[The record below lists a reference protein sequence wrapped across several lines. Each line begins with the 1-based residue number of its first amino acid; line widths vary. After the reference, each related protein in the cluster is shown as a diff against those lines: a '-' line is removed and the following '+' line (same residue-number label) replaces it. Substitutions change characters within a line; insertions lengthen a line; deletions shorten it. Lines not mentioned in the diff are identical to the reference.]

1 MPYSVIGNN
10 VTVGDNA
17 VIHPHVTIYENVTMG
32 DNVIVHSNSVIR
44 ENTVIGNNV
53 IIQNGTII
61 GGDGFAFAK
70 VEDGSHYKM
79 VQLGRV
85 IIEDDVEI
93 QCNSAVD
100 RATVGDTVVKKG
112 TKIDNFVQ
120 VGHGSVIGEKCIL
133 CGHVGLA
140 GSTILGNNVLLAGNV
155 GTAGHLTVGDNVI
168 AAGKSGITDS
178 IESNIMVAGFPA
190 VKVSLWRKAVV
201 FIQKLPE
208 LFKRV
213 KNIEKKIEKFER

>member
-1 MPYSVIGNN
+1 MP
-10 VTVGDNA
+10 
-17 VIHPHVTIYENVTMG
+17 
-32 DNVIVHSNSVIR
+32 
-44 ENTVIGNNV
+44 
-53 IIQNGTII
+53 
-61 GGDGFAFAK
+61 
-70 VEDGSHYKM
+70 
-79 VQLGRV
+79 
-85 IIEDDVEI
+85 
-93 QCNSAVD
+93 
-100 RATVGDTVVKKG
+100 
-112 TKIDNFVQ
+112 
-120 VGHGSVIGEKCIL
+120 
-133 CGHVGLA
+133 